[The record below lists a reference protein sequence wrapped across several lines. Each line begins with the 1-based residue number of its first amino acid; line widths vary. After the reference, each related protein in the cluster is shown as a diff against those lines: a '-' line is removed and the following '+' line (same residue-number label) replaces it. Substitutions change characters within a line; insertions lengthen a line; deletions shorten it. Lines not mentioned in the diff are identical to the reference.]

1 MQIFWLLQL
10 LGSGKTTVLVERIVT
25 KIINEKVDI
34 DKLLIV
40 TFTKAAA
47 SEMKERILDAIYK
60 KIEENPN
67 DVHLQ
72 KQLIL
77 LNKANISTIHSF
89 CLDIIKN
96 YFYEIDISPKVRL
109 ADNSEIQILKQEIL
123 EELFEDLYEKNEKD
137 FIDLVNIYGGYRDDE
152 NLKDL
157 ILNIYDYIQSTPYP
171 KEWLES
177 QVEKFNLVGK
187 LDRDFKNTDWGNI
200 IIENFL
206 EDVNV
211 CIEKLETAK
220 EILDK
225 DNELEKYVAVLLED
239 ISMLKKY

>member
-89 CLDIIKN
+89 CLDIILA
-96 YFYEIDISPKVRL
+96 FIS
-109 ADNSEIQILKQEIL
+109 
-123 EELFEDLYEKNEKD
+123 
-137 FIDLVNIYGGYRDDE
+137 LVPT
-152 NLKDL
+152 
-157 ILNIYDYIQSTPYP
+157 STIASKP
-171 KEWLES
+171 
-177 QVEKFNLVGK
+177 
-187 LDRDFKNTDWGNI
+187 
-200 IIENFL
+200 
-206 EDVNV
+206 
-211 CIEKLETAK
+211 
-220 EILDK
+220 
-225 DNELEKYVAVLLED
+225 LLP
-239 ISMLKKY
+239 